1 MIARRIPE
9 RAPTGGAIFETD
21 DMTLLQKGYLDRKD
35 AKSAKILEQE
45 RENLYPY
52 APFCTKYSTIP

>member
-1 MIARRIPE
+1 MRLMKNL
-9 RAPTGGAIFETD
+9 GVLCVLVKSL
-21 DMTLLQKGYLDRKD
+21 TLLQKGYLDRKD